1 MAFGFL
7 KKAVR
12 TAGRGLKKVGK
23 GVGKVGKGIGKGVVG
38 AGKGVGK
45 GVSGGVKLVGKVP
58 GVKEVGK
65 GIKLVGKAGRSV
77 GKAIGKV
84 PVVGKGLKGVYDL
97 TINKPFQVASDIASG
112 KRIDKVA
119 IRAIKRDV
127 QAVRDVAPYATTIIS
142 VVPGVGTGISAGL
155 SAGLALASGQP
166 VSAAIAEAV
175 KGAIPG
181 GALAKSAY
189 DVGSAAVQG
198 KPISEVALA
207 ALPISTQEKKALA
220 MGLDAAGRIAKGQR
234 VDKALIAQAD
244 KVISVLPKDV
254 GKALNLGIALQEAKQ
269 LQNIAIKSVKPQALD
284 ALKNGG
290 TKLIRSSPVF
300 SSAGKVITNQ
310 AERAGFSVG
319 IGMMAHTIRPIDAV
333 AIRSRLNAQQKKG
346 FDMAVAARAG
356 IVDSKFKRPV
366 SVKTPA
372 EAFGYYTTRGLTGT
386 QNTGAIIRAVANP
399 KSPTGKGATVALK
412 KIERDNKSWWHRLIE
427 YLKGDN

>member
-23 GVGKVGKGIGKGVVG
+23 GVGKVGKGVGKGIGKGVKV
-38 AGKGVGK
+38 
-45 GVSGGVKLVGKVP
+45 VGKVP
-58 GVKEVGK
+58 GIKEVGK
-65 GIKLVGKAGRSV
+65 GVKLVGKAGRSV
-77 GKAIGKV
+77 GKVIGKV
-84 PVVGKGLKGVYDL
+84 PVVGGGLKGVYNL
-97 TINKPFQVASDIASG
+97 TINKPFQIASDVASG
-112 KRIDKVA
+112 KRIDQVA
-119 IRAIKRDV
+119 VRAIKREV
-127 QAVRDVAPYATTIIS
+127 QSVRDVAPYAQTVIS
-142 VVPGVGTGISAGL
+142 IVPGVGTGLSAGL

-166 VSAAIAEAV
+166 ISSAIAAAV

-181 GALAKSAY
+181 GALAKSAF
-189 DVGSAAVQG
+189 DVGQAAIQG
-198 KPISEVALA
+198 KPISSVALA
-207 ALPISTQEKKALA
+207 ALPLNAQEKKALA

-244 KVISVLPKDV
+244 KAISLLPKDAA
-254 GKALNLGIALQEAKQ
+254 KALNLGIAVQEAKN
-269 LQNIAIKSVKPQALD
+269 LQNIAIKAVKPQALD
-284 ALKNGG
+284 SLKAGG
-290 TKLIRSSPVF
+290 TKLIGTSPIL
-300 SSAGKVITNQ
+300 SAAGKVITNQ

-356 IVDSKFKRPV
+356 MIDSKLRRPKTV
-366 SVKTPA
+366 STPA

-399 KSPTGKGATVALK
+399 KAPTGKGATVALK
-412 KIERDNKSWWHRLIE
+412 KIEVENKSWWHRLVS
-427 YLKGDN
+427 YLKGE